1 MNEHYHQP
9 HFLWIGSGR
18 YLFKIE
24 D

>member
-9 HFLWIGSGR
+9 HFLWIRSGR